1 MRCYPMKG
9 IKTFIII
16 NFILIILIGG
26 CSKGTDQ
33 TNTDEVSD
41 TLKIGVLI
49 YRFDDQFISSVIEV
63 IEDETEALN
72 KVSNQKL
79 EVSIVDGKNQQDIQT
94 DQIEQFIKEDYDAL
108 AINLV
113 DRSKAAV
120 IINKAKEADIPVV
133 FFNREPVQV
142 DMARWD
148 KIYYVGTKGEE
159 SGIIQGE
166 IVGEYWLDHP
176 ETDKNGDGIMQ
187 YVLLEGQPGHQDVIQ
202 RSKYSIKKLQEMGI
216 EVEELVRDTANWQRL
231 EAQDL
236 MSNWLDY
243 FGDTIEMV
251 LSNNDAM
258 ALGAIDAM
266 RAHNNELLPI
276 VGIDGIDLARE
287 ALKEG
292 EIIGTVLNDNVGQGK
307 MVMDIA
313 YYLAQDLDPT
323 LFIDGIEDGTYYWV
337 PYQKIV
343 E

>member
-1 MRCYPMKG
+1 MIR
-9 IKTFIII
+9 IKVLKII
-16 NFILIILIGG
+16 NFILVIFLLVG
-26 CSKGTDQ
+26 CTKGTDD
-33 TNTDEVSD
+33 TSTSEVSD

-49 YRFDDQFISSVIEV
+49 YRFDDQFITSVIDV
-63 IEDETEALN
+63 IEEETDALN
-72 KVSNQKL
+72 KISSKKM
-79 EVSIVDGKNQQDIQT
+79 EVTIVDGKNQQDIQT
-94 DQIEQFIKEDYDAL
+94 DQIDQFIKEDYDAL

-148 KIYYVGTKGEE
+148 EIYYVGTKGEE

-166 IVGEYWLDHP
+166 IVGEYWLNHP
-176 ETDKNGDGIMQ
+176 QVDRNGDGIMQ

-202 RSKYSIKKLQEMGI
+202 RSKFSIKKLQDMGI

-236 MSNWLDY
+236 MDDWLDY
-243 FGDTIEMV
+243 FGDDIEMV

-266 RAHNNELLPI
+266 RSHDNELLPV

-287 ALKEG
+287 ALKKG

-313 YYLAQDLDPT
+313 YYLAQDLDPM

-337 PYQKIV
+337 PYQKII